1 MKFEW
6 DESKAAR
13 NLRKHS
19 VSFDEATTIFG
30 DPFAITYPDPGH
42 SIEEVRFLTFGHTS
56 SGRLIVVSHTDRG
69 DKIRI
74 ISAREMT
81 RKERNDYE
89 QIK

>member
-13 NLRKHS
+13 NLRKHG
-19 VSFDEATTIFG
+19 VSFNEASTVFG
-30 DPFAITYPDPGH
+30 DPLAITYPDPEH
-42 SIEEVRFLTFGHTS
+42 SLEEDRYLTFGHS
-56 SGRLIVVSHTDRG
+56 SRGRLIVVSHTDRG
-69 DKIRI
+69 DKIRP

-81 RKERNDYE
+81 RKEKNDYE